1 MKFSIIGFLYCIS
14 LSSCHIIMG
23 IHPPQ
28 KMTLERINKCA
39 KKLNMTGSLYY
50 ADSVY
55 LKGVVNKCA
64 QDKRIMKNHLQPVQ
78 AIYFDDSGKMI
89 SYFINCYANP
99 TLVNLNWNEG
109 NRFSAYPPKTMAPID
124 SMFTYAELVNLL
136 KPVTKPVTANS
147 SSIKVLVFWNKMF
160 YRYSKSLIRKV
171 QRNVEAKR
179 DVDIVYVNTDNYM
192 LKP

>member
-1 MKFSIIGFLYCIS
+1 
-14 LSSCHIIMG
+14 MG

-28 KMTLERINKCA
+28 KMTIERINKCA

-55 LKGVVNKCA
+55 LKGVVKKCA
-64 QDKRIMKNHLQPVQ
+64 QDKKIMKNHLQPVQ
-78 AIYFDDSGKMI
+78 AIYFDGSGKMI

-109 NRFSAYPPKTMAPID
+109 NFFSAFPPKTMAPID
-124 SMFTYAELVNLL
+124 TMFTYAELVNLL
-136 KPVTKPVTANS
+136 QPVTKTSTINS

-160 YRYSKSLIRKV
+160 YRYSKSLIRQVKKNT
-171 QRNVEAKR
+171 QHESNVE
-179 DVDIVYVNTDNYM
+179 IIYINTDNYL
-192 LKP
+192 LKF

>member
-1 MKFSIIGFLYCIS
+1 
-14 LSSCHIIMG
+14 MG
-23 IHPPQ
+23 INPPQ

-39 KKLNMTGSLYY
+39 KKRNMTGSLYY

-55 LKGVVNKCA
+55 LKGVINKCA

-78 AIYFDDSGKMI
+78 SIYFDDSGKMI

-109 NRFSAYPPKTMAPID
+109 NRFSAFPPKKMAPID

-136 KPVTKPVTANS
+136 QPVTKPVTENS
-147 SSIKVLVFWNKMF
+147 SSIKVLVFWNKLF
-160 YRYSKSLIRKV
+160 YRYSKSLIRQV
-171 QRNVEAKR
+171 RRNVEAKR

>member
-1 MKFSIIGFLYCIS
+1 MKFYAIICILFTF

-28 KMTLERINKCA
+28 KMTVERINKCA

-55 LKGVVNKCA
+55 LKGVIKKCA
-64 QDKRIMKNHLQPVQ
+64 QDKKIMKNHLQPVQ
-78 AIYFDDSGKMI
+78 AIYFDGSGKMI

-99 TLVNLNWNEG
+99 TLVNLNWNEE
-109 NRFSAYPPKTMAPID
+109 NCFSAFPPKTMAPID
-124 SMFTYAELVNLL
+124 TMFSYAELVNLL
-136 KPVTKPVTANS
+136 QPVTKPSTKNS

-160 YRYSKSLIRKV
+160 YRYSKSLIRQVKKNT
-171 QRNVEAKR
+171 QHESNVE
-179 DVDIVYVNTDNYM
+179 IIYINTDNYL
-192 LKP
+192 LKS